1 MKKFGKIWPV
11 LFSLMMMAF
20 VFFIGWQIYATAS
33 VKSRT
38 AEAEEDLKRQ
48 KGMLKLQQVEAEK
61 SLVEIAYYQDMIDDL
76 QPEYDVILSK
86 KARKKALGV
95 QLKSAQETGD
105 DEDEYE
111 YVEAD
116 EDEEEDYIDED
127 F

>member
-61 SLVEIAYYQDMIDDL
+61 SLAEIAYYQDMINDL

>member
-48 KGMLKLQQVEAEK
+48 KGMLKLQQVKAEK

>member
-11 LFSLMMMAF
+11 LFSLLMMAF

-61 SLVEIAYYQDMIDDL
+61 SLAEIAYYQDMIDDL
-76 QPEYDVILSK
+76 MFPFELFQLVGTRTALL
-86 KARKKALGV
+86 ACRKTEFIVKDLGK
-95 QLKSAQETGD
+95 LLR
-105 DEDEYE
+105 
-111 YVEAD
+111 
-116 EDEEEDYIDED
+116 
-127 F
+127 

>member
-1 MKKFGKIWPV
+1 
-11 LFSLMMMAF
+11 
-20 VFFIGWQIYATAS
+20 
-33 VKSRT
+33 
-38 AEAEEDLKRQ
+38 
-48 KGMLKLQQVEAEK
+48 
-61 SLVEIAYYQDMIDDL
+61 MINDL

-95 QLKSAQETGD
+95 QLKSAQETSD